1 MTTSEGKAAAITSP
15 GPPGLDEGGS
25 PPQAPT
31 EQQQKGGPQQK
42 EEEQQQQKA
51 EEREE
56 KELHPLLL
64 NKVEAR
70 VCEWSAFAAALIIGI
85 ILLLLCLFFMSS
97 KTADT
102 EDKQCVMRGICGKD
116 GELRQNCRYEK
127 QPVPVN
133 SSMESEYSELCPQL
147 FKDGNTDLCC
157 DDEQFDILKQ
167 QLVTARQ
174 ILWHCPSCYANFV
187 NFWCQFA
194 CSPYQAQFV
203 EIVETRND
211 AKKTRGDDY
220 VTEVDYYVHLSRLD
234 FSLRVLCGTDVDL
247 CTPERLFRYIGTYS
261 KINRVPFTI
270 NVMMLKEGQ
279 TVQKNNKIIRP
290 MDTITYKCDEVPPN
304 FGHNC
309 ECVDCHLCKP
319 SPPQPPEPFP
329 VWRYRKLQQKA
340 LAKKRNQ
347 KKKPKAGAISKASLS
362 HQSNNSGTSEILSVR
377 RFCYIVR
384 RRPQRVK
391 EYFTLKI

>member
-1 MTTSEGKAAAITSP
+1 MSIK
-15 GPPGLDEGGS
+15 DHGGS
-25 PPQAPT
+25 
-31 EQQQKGGPQQK
+31 
-42 EEEQQQQKA
+42 A
-51 EEREE
+51 EEWKRERQAGIE
-56 KELHPLLL
+56 VTTDGNAIKLAAERARPSSFLAMADPSNS
-64 NKVEAR
+64 NKFGPYEPTSKAMRGV
-70 VCEWSAFAAALIIGI
+70 SAAPIIGI
-85 ILLLLCLFFMSS
+85 ILLLLFFPCALSS

-133 SSMESEYSELCPQL
+133 SSMEIEYSELCPQL
-147 FKDGNTDLCC
+147 FKEGNTDLCC
-157 DDEQFDILKQ
+157 DDEQFDVLKQ
-167 QLVTARQ
+167 KLVTARN
-174 ILWHCPSCYANFV
+174 ILWHCPSCYANYV

-203 EIVETRND
+203 EIVETRR
-211 AKKTRGDDY
+211 ADDVEYVSEVNYY
-220 VTEVDYYVHLSRLD
+220 VTKRYADELFDSCKKVHLSTED

-270 NVMMLKEGQ
+270 NVTMLKEGQ

-290 MDTITYKCDEVPPN
+290 MDTITYKCDVVPPN

-319 SPPQPPEPFP
+319 SPPLPPEPFP
-329 VWRYRKLQQKA
+329 VWRYRKVLCTIE
-340 LAKKRNQ
+340 KRTGWMF
-347 KKKPKAGAISKASLS
+347 GACIDDPTPAPTE
-362 HQSNNSGTSEILSVR
+362 QGGTIGM
-377 RFCYIVR
+377 
-384 RRPQRVK
+384 
-391 EYFTLKI
+391 